1 MEQLGLSWSTD
12 KKYVFNCDVHNFAEN
27 AEMIFGY
34 KIPHCRDRLLLHK
47 LPILW
52 WSQNLLATLC
62 FKIHLELLTSI
73 F

>member
-47 LPILW
+47 HAHFVVVPKSAGYLM
-52 WSQNLLATLC
+52 
-62 FKIHLELLTSI
+62 F
-73 F
+73 